1 MRNLIYLMAA
11 CALLA
16 TACKKSRNNTPK
28 PMLERRSLQDLEVSY
43 LHPQF
48 INIDQ
53 DTIHD
58 VYFVVALINDTEG
71 LHAKFTAYSVK
82 HTKLLSH
89 PDSVIKL
96 KKGEVIPVIPDHPR
110 EWNGYDT
117 YLCEIL
123 LPAGNPADTTWRGEW
138 VAANRKY
145 IGVQFMR
152 NNEPYLGWISASMDT
167 ARDCMILHEAAWRKA
182 SAGNIH
188 AGDLE

>member
-1 MRNLIYLMAA
+1 MRNLIYVFAA

-16 TACKKSRNNTPK
+16 AACKKSRHNTPK
-28 PMLERRSLQDLEVSY
+28 PVLERRSLQDIEVSY

-48 INIDQ
+48 INIDG
-53 DTIHD
+53 DTTHD

-71 LHAKFTAYSVK
+71 VHAKFTAYSVK
-82 HTKLLSH
+82 HTKLLSR

-96 KKGEVIPVIPDHPR
+96 AKGDAIPVIPEHPR

-123 LPAGNPADTTWRGEW
+123 LPAGNPADTTWRGDW
-138 VAANRKY
+138 VAAKRKY
-145 IGVQFMR
+145 MGVQFL
-152 NNEPYLGWISASMDT
+152 NGGEPYLGWIAVSVDT